1 MAPFDRN
8 HWHGLTEIATIAHKV
23 LEIENVDGLI
33 DTFNEKK
40 IPGAM
45 DTTTIQQ
52 KELFDSALA
61 NLSLL
66 ISFLSNK
73 VKIRESRIL
82 NLKNFLSVNLR
93 KAVMS
98 EPKREKDI
106 QDLIEQ
112 LLIGREMIK
121 GLDYDRERGRVKVS
135 AKEVIPDFIFPKYD
149 LALEVKF
156 TKDSLK
162 TKEIIDQI
170 NADII
175 SYSKIYKNILFL
187 IYDFGTIRDE
197 DEFKNDIDNKENILV
212 TIIKH

>member
-1 MAPFDRN
+1 VAPFDRN